1 MPSKSSRFC
10 YKAKVRNMSGKNCSD
25 CLRFSDCEWVG
36 YLAGFKDAFF
46 WVTDEILDKVMNR
59 GFAWVCPY
67 YTENEED
74 L

>member
-1 MPSKSSRFC
+1 MTDKI
-10 YKAKVRNMSGKNCSD
+10 CSD
-25 CLRFSDCEWVG
+25 CLRFSECEWNG
-36 YLAGFKDAFF
+36 YLAGLGYYY
-46 WVTDEILDKVMNR
+46 WVTDEIVDKIMNR